1 MSDPDPDPH
10 TFFNHSQELLRATKS
25 VRFSQENWL
34 KDFFLWKF
42 KQNTDAL
49 EPLLPNDFVFEGG
62 QANDVSDSSVSE
74 GADP

>member
-1 MSDPDPDPH
+1 MSDPDPN
-10 TFFNHSQELLRATKS
+10 TFSNHSHELRRATKS

-34 KDFFLWKF
+34 KDIFLWKF

-62 QANDVSDSSVSE
+62 QANDDSDSSVSE